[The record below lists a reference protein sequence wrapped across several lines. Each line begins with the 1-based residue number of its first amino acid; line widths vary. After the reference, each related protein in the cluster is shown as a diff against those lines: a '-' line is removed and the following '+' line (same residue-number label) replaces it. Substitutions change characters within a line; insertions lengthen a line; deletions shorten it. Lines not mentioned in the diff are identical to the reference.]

1 MRSKLY
7 YEAHVTIDPVFDS
20 RREQAASTAQAYGFR
35 LAKLIMR
42 KKEAD
47 FETPAHD
54 DTFMTGHGVEF
65 EDIERRTIGLVRAIQ
80 RHGFT
85 VRRYKIEDTIIDS
98 RTHDALGL
106 LGPLMKVA
114 A

>member
-7 YEAHVTIDPVFDS
+7 YEAHITIDPVFDE
-20 RREQAASTAQAYGFR
+20 RREQARKTAEAYGFR

-47 FETPAHD
+47 AEQPSRD

-65 EDIERRTIGLVRAIQ
+65 ADIERRTIGCVKAVQ

-85 VRRYKIEDTIIDS
+85 VRRYKIEDTVLDS
-98 RTHDALGL
+98 RSNDELGL
-106 LGPLMKVA
+106 LKVA